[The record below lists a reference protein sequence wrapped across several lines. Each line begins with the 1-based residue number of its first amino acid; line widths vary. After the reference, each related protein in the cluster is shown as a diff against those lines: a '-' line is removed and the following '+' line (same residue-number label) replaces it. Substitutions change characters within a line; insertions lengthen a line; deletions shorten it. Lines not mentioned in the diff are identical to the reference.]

1 MMTDPTATDTAARIG
16 DTDVVGARALA
27 QIVDA
32 LVTIVLFASLAGGL
46 VLLLAGPAA
55 IRGAPLLAVLMVGS
69 PAMVLAG
76 AVASLYPV
84 VLEWRWD
91 GQTVGKRVA
100 GIRVVA
106 RDGGP
111 IGPGSALS
119 RNVFAAV
126 DAAFFYLVGLAAMA
140 TSPDR
145 QRVGDRVAGTVVVR
159 SR

>member
-1 MMTDPTATDTAARIG
+1 MMTDSTVTDTAPRFG

-32 LVTIVLFASLAGGL
+32 IVTVLLFATVGGGL
-46 VLLLAGPAA
+46 VVLLAGPAVA
-55 IRGAPLLAVLMVGS
+55 RGS
-69 PAMVLAG
+69 PLMALLTVGTPAVVLAG
-76 AVASLYPV
+76 AVAGLYPIV
-84 VLEWRWD
+84 FEWRWN

-106 RDGGP
+106 RDGGSV
-111 IGPGSALS
+111 GLGSALS

-140 TSPDR
+140 ASPDR
-145 QRVGDRVAGTVVVR
+145 QRVGDRIAGTVVVR